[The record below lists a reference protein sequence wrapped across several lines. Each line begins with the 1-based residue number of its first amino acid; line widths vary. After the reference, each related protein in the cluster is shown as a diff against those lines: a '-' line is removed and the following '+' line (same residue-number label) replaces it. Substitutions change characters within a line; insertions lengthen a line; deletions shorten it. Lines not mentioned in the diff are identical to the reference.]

1 MRVITPMAEL
11 EISIGRIVIQDGAL
25 VLSNLDTD
33 AMQTRTILGPQDVR
47 RIFAEFMRPRILW
60 HVITCLFR
68 KSPSPETATKE
79 AEHHATPNPW

>member
-60 HVITCLFR
+60 HAMTCLF
-68 KSPSPETATKE
+68 
-79 AEHHATPNPW
+79 

>member
-33 AMQTRTILGPQDVR
+33 AMQTRTILSPQDVR

-60 HVITCLFR
+60 HAITL
-68 KSPSPETATKE
+68 SLI
-79 AEHHATPNPW
+79 HI

>member
-33 AMQTRTILGPQDVR
+33 ALQTRTILAPQDVR
-47 RIFAEFMRPRILW
+47 RIIAEFMRPRILW
-60 HVITCLFR
+60 HAIGCFFR
-68 KSPSPETATKE
+68 KSAAPQTPQEK